1 MPSLPAHLVDRRAR
15 RLNLSRAAAPLAQA
29 RGAFSQV
36 ARRGGWKNNRM
47 WYRIAHR
54 IKKANAYD
62 VLKSE
67 TIEWMGNFKAT
78 FSQFNP
84 WGKMPDLDHLINWL
98 EMQGIRYMN
107 QMATRATTEE
117 ERKAAAED
125 LTALFNFLQQTA
137 EYYLYRDSVPDQVS
151 EVLYFMAATSRA
163 IESLGQPV
171 PKLTGQSYR
180 QGDVSFAS
188 KYLKLD
194 YGLLQALDQSG
205 IQFSPEFLAVILS
218 GRDISMADKDDT
230 EARQEFVR
238 HIVQKYPLYALWLP
252 ENRAR
257 ALQVLSDPKAA
268 ENPEILQMLRQSVP
282 AHEKGTIEERWN
294 AKSKIKDLL
303 VSVPSQS
310 GSSAEEQTENTLAM
324 AQNPELEYFSLPW
337 YTPKET
343 LKEVLRRIDQG
354 EITPAKSFVKNLAS
368 SLISKGGELDASEV
382 QELRGSPAFMG
393 VLQDGNIGNYYKD
406 QAIELGLGTQEET
419 ESLLQR
425 KPEAI
430 KNMRFTGHIDKSKL
444 QQAAMQHAANVQ
456 RMQSDGLAMLEEAVK
471 TGVVQ
476 MTRAADDPDALSF
489 LMEEGTKR
497 MGLEPEEISAYAPY
511 VVVFKFNSY
520 NLQKMAA
527 DVGTNM
533 IGNVPINESWGG
545 LFTPRFKSFDGS
557 VYPAIFIKTDSYS
570 RLEAAEGLAKNLKMP
585 LSEFPKA
592 TERHEMGHAL
602 HYLGMGD
609 VMMQNEFADPYET
622 DAMNYLNDPAEIFAR
637 VHGDIPYLKGRFQSY
652 LEQLKDDPLA
662 ARAIKAQW
670 LEDVQ
675 NSMAGIGS
683 GGTNLTR
690 LKDDIGKK
698 RGYLGWIP
706 DPLGAINKTLKR
718 QRQRLERGYDEDI
731 ERDRRDATLELL
743 RDVTSVRQAL
753 EADPENPTLQEQYRS
768 LKDRLDFIRKKQ
780 LVFDMQGVG
789 DTITKGY
796 YQDYLTRLT
805 DAVAS
810 GKVQSDIV
818 RPDTQDELVEQQQVK
833 RPEQAEPPT
842 YTDIE
847 AINES
852 MIGKLSEEIPAG
864 RRFTQMIGFPLP
876 IDQRKGY
883 YPHKNPAQTG
893 PTSTMTIKPKDPND
907 PNGANR
913 QARSLRWYRR

>member
-1 MPSLPAHLVDRRAR
+1 
-15 RLNLSRAAAPLAQA
+15 
-29 RGAFSQV
+29 
-36 ARRGGWKNNRM
+36 M
-47 WYRIAHR
+47 WYRSAHR

-62 VLKSE
+62 VLKSD
-67 TIEWMGNFKAT
+67 TIEWMGSFKAT
-78 FSQFNP
+78 FSGFNP

-98 EMQGIRYMN
+98 EMQGMRYMN
-107 QMATRATTEE
+107 QMVARAATEE
-117 ERKAAAED
+117 ERKTAAGD
-125 LTALFNFLQQTA
+125 LTALFSFLQQTA
-137 EYYLYRDSVPDQVS
+137 EYYLYRDSVPDQIS

-163 IESLGQPV
+163 IESLGQPA
-171 PKLTGQSYR
+171 PNLTGQGYR
-180 QGDVSFAS
+180 TGDVGFAA

-205 IQFSPEFLAVILS
+205 IQFSPEFLSVILS
-218 GRDISMADKDDT
+218 GRDISMAGKDDT
-230 EARQEFVR
+230 ETRQEFIR
-238 HIVQKYPLYALWLP
+238 HIVAKHPFYALWLP
-252 ENRAR
+252 ENRDR
-257 ALQVLSDPKAA
+257 ALQILSDPNAS
-268 ENPEILQMLRQSVP
+268 ENPEVLEMLRQSVP
-282 AHEKGTIEERWN
+282 AAEKDAIEQSWN

-303 VSVPSQS
+303 VAVPSQS
-310 GSSAEEQTENTLAM
+310 GSSAEEQTDNMLSM
-324 AQNPELEYFSLPW
+324 ARNPNLSYMSLPW
-337 YTPKET
+337 YLPKET
-343 LKEVLRRIDQG
+343 LQEVLRRIDRG
-354 EITPAKSFVKNLAS
+354 EIAPDPTFIKNLAS
-368 SLISKGGELDASEV
+368 NLIARGNELDSSDV
-382 QELRGSPAFMG
+382 LELRGSPTLMG
-393 VLQDGNIGNYYKD
+393 ALQSGSISGYYKE
-406 QAIELGLGTQEET
+406 QAIELGLGNQEET
-419 ESLLQR
+419 EALLQQ

-430 KNMRFTGHIDKSKL
+430 KKMRFKGHIDESKL
-444 QQAAMQHAANVQ
+444 QQAAMQHAANEQ
-456 RMQSDGLAMLEEAVK
+456 RMRSDGLAVLENAVK
-471 TGVVQ
+471 TGVVK
-476 MTRAADDPDALSF
+476 MTRASDDPDALAF

-511 VVVFKFNSY
+511 VVVFKFSTY
-520 NLQKMAA
+520 DFQQMAHDA
-527 DVGTNM
+527 GTNM
-533 IGNVPINESWGG
+533 IGTVPIDESWGG
-545 LFTPRFKSFDGS
+545 LFTPRFKSFDGN
-557 VYPAIFIKTDSYS
+557 VYPAIFIKTDAYA

-602 HYLGMGD
+602 HYLGAGD

-690 LKDDIGKK
+690 LKEDIGQK
-698 RGYLGWIP
+698 RDYLGQIS

-731 ERDRRDATLELL
+731 ERDRREATLEVL
-743 RDVTSVRQAL
+743 RDMASVRQAL
-753 EADPENPTLQEQYRS
+753 AADPDNPTLQEQYRELQS
-768 LKDRLDFIRKKQ
+768 KLDFIRKKQ

-818 RPDTQDELVEQQQVK
+818 RPDTQDELIEQQQAK
-833 RPEQAEPPT
+833 RPEKAEPPT

-852 MIGKLSEEIPAG
+852 MIGKLSDEIPAG
-864 RRFTQMIGFPLP
+864 RRFDQLIGFPLP

-883 YPHKNPAQTG
+883 YPHKNPTQTG
-893 PTSTMTIKPKDPND
+893 PTSTMTIKPKDPKD
-907 PNGANR
+907 PSETSR
-913 QARSLRWYRR
+913 TARSLRWYRR